1 MRPHQAA
8 DRPPARSPH
17 GPAETFSPGEA
28 DPIVDRIAADGA
40 GRRPVVLIDGGSGSG
55 KSTLAEALVGIL
67 DRRPGAPWQLVH
79 DDFYPGWAGLSAAW
93 RMVPE
98 KILADHDAGYRP
110 WDWAAKA
117 PGDRRELDPRAA
129 ILVECCGALTPVSAA
144 MATTRIWCEAD
155 PRTRRR
161 RALDRDGEMFAPY
174 WQMWAVQEELHWL
187 RHRPRTLADIVVG

>member
-1 MRPHQAA
+1 
-8 DRPPARSPH
+8 
-17 GPAETFSPGEA
+17 
-28 DPIVDRIAADGA
+28 V
-40 GRRPVVLIDGGSGSG
+40 
-55 KSTLAEALVGIL
+55 
-67 DRRPGAPWQLVH
+67 
-79 DDFYPGWAGLSAAW
+79 
-93 RMVPE
+93 
-98 KILADHDAGYRP
+98 DHDAGYRP

-117 PGDRRELDPRAA
+117 PGDRRELDAGAA
-129 ILVECCGALTPVSAA
+129 ILVECCGALTPASAA